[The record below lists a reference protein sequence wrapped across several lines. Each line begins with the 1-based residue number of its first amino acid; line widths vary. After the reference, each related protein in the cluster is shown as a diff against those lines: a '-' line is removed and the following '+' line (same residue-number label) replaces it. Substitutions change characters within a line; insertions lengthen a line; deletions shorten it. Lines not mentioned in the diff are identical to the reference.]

1 VLSGIYGSL
10 DVLYGDRGVSY
21 SPLFVSSNRL
31 FSAAMFALISSLL
44 IDGVSHLLLLPL
56 LSRLRFDFLGLGM
69 VGLVVDKGVSAL
81 PLFAFIGALEVEED
95 TSKSKSASSNDVLH
109 LPLPP
114 LSVSLRFDLS
124 VDDELL
130 PIVVDDEGVT

>member
-1 VLSGIYGSL
+1 MD
-10 DVLYGDRGVSY
+10 DVLH
-21 SPLFVSSNRL
+21 FT
-31 FSAAMFALISSLL
+31 
-44 IDGVSHLLLLPL
+44 LPL
-56 LSRLRFDFLGLGM
+56 LSLLRFDFLGM

-95 TSKSKSASSNDVLH
+95 TSKSKSASSDDVLH